1 MIEIDWLKDYQR
13 EFACIYCGQ
22 TSLMLNGMCN
32 LGKAKKRS
40 LKCSNLECQKRIL
53 DSCTL
58 TPNYFKNILA
68 GYGFACPNEEC
79 TARQM
84 ILSQTDKRKKHFVC
98 KVCGAR
104 VAESTDLTKNN
115 LSRYAHK
122 SLIIKPF
129 EFEDDI
135 WDLRSINASV
145 TERNN
150 RYTIDFRHIKC
161 GWIKPFVKKYIYY
174 LCKLNKP
181 FSTIEKYITGFKSFS
196 SYLVGK
202 NILKIEEINR
212 ELIIDFIAW
221 GETTDETIRTRLRV
235 LKQLLNTGN
244 VQGWFQVDPD
254 IIRDSD
260 YPKQHLTNPD
270 PIPDTV
276 REQIE
281 KNLYELPD
289 PIARMWIVCFFAA
302 MRPYELALLKQ
313 DCLVQQGDKWS
324 LVWWRKKGKKFHQHS
339 VPITRTI
346 AKVVQ
351 EQKQYIQ
358 QLWGKDW
365 EYLFCHYQNL
375 SQSNPKHP
383 RIKPIKKIIPS
394 SGSPLQIAIRTFIK
408 AENILDDNGKLGE
421 FSPCIIRETRLTE
434 LFLKGHDLSVV
445 SAWAGHKRLSTTAN
459 FYTQVTCEQ
468 IEKEVGHIQ
477 STLVNVE
484 GKRLNYE
491 SMPKSFWEN
500 PKAHELILSGTHV
513 NTPIYGYCGLPLD
526 QDCEKFRAC
535 YTCSCFV
542 PKLEKLP
549 LYIQQRDELKEKQSQ
564 ALANGHDILV
574 EQFGRQADQLDKIIA
589 GLQEAA

>member
-1 MIEIDWLKDYQR
+1 MIEINWKKDYEK
-13 EFACIYCGQ
+13 EFTCPRCHVRGLKLSGSNNENKKVFKCDKCGKK
-22 TSLMLNGMCN
+22 TNESCN
-32 LGKAKKRS
+32 LKP
-40 LKCSNLECQKRIL
+40 E
-53 DSCTL
+53 
-58 TPNYFKNILA
+58 YFSIRVPD
-68 GYGFACPNEEC
+68 FACPSSNC
-79 TARQM
+79 NARYVVIKGIQYG
-84 ILSQTDKRKKHFVC
+84 KKYFQC
-98 KVCGAR
+98 KVCGATA
-104 VAESTDLTKNN
+104 VESNDITKNN
-115 LSRYAHK
+115 LSRYAQK
-122 SLIIKPF
+122 SIAVEPF
-129 EFEDDI
+129 IFENDK
-135 WDLRSINASV
+135 WDLRAINSLFNVRNARYIINFAS
-145 TERNN
+145 
-150 RYTIDFRHIKC
+150 IKC
-161 GWIKPFVKKYIYY
+161 PWFKDNAKKYIYY

-181 FSTIEKYITGFKSFS
+181 FSTIEKSLTSFNQFSDYLIKHNISCFKQ
-196 SYLVGK
+196 
-202 NILKIEEINR
+202 INR
-212 ELIIDFIAW
+212 DLIINFIAW
-221 GETTDETIRTRLRV
+221 RKTTDEVVRTRLSK
-235 LKQLLNTGN
+235 LKQFFTIGN
-244 VQGWFQVDPD
+244 IHDWFQIDPD
-254 IIRDSD
+254 IIRVSD
-260 YPKQHLTNPD
+260 YPKVKINNPD

-281 KNLYELPD
+281 KKLYKLPE

-324 LVWWRKKGKKFHQHS
+324 LVWWRNKGKNFHQHS

-351 EQKQYIQ
+351 EQKEYIQ

-365 EYLFCHYQNL
+365 EYLFCHYQNI
-375 SQSNPKHP
+375 SQSDATHP
-383 RIKPIKKIIPS
+383 RLKPVKKVIPT
-394 SGSPLQIAIRTFIK
+394 SGSPLQKAIRTFIK
-408 AENILDDNGKLGE
+408 VENILDDNGKIGE
-421 FSPCIIRETRLTE
+421 FSPCLIRETRLTE

-468 IEKEVGHIQ
+468 IEKEVGHIH

-500 PKAHELILSGTHV
+500 PASHELILSGTHV

-526 QDCEKFRAC
+526 RDCQKFRAC

-564 ALANGHDILV
+564 ALANGHDVLV
-574 EQFGRQADQLDKIIA
+574 EQFGRLADQLDKIIA